1 LIVIWQDSLLFGMRA
16 LTKSSM
22 SFSSELI
29 SPNMLL
35 QALSTYT
42 WHVAHA
48 HEPPQSASIPGT
60 PFFTAAAI
68 NETPAGAWTEC
79 SVPSCSINETL
90 TMQSNFLPDRAFGE
104 VKDPPAHG
112 FTD

>member
-1 LIVIWQDSLLFGMRA
+1 LIVIWQDNLLFGMRA

-22 SFSSELI
+22 SFSSGLI

-42 WHVAHA
+42 SQVAQA

-60 PFFTAAAI
+60 PFFTAASI
-68 NETPAGAWTEC
+68 NEIPAETWKEC
-79 SVPSCSINETL
+79 SVPSCSMNETL
-90 TMQSNFLPDRAFGE
+90 TMQSNFLVDRAFGE
-104 VKDPPAHG
+104 AKDPPTH
-112 FTD
+112 